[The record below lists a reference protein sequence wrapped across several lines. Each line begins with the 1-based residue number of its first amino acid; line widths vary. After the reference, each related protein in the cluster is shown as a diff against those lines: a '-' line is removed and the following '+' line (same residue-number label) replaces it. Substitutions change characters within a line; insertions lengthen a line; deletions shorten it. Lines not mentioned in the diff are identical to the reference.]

1 MVKKSA
7 KQGLFA
13 HVKAQEERKLV
24 DKLRDIG
31 LAQYIELPQIAVMGD
46 TSSGKSSLLSALS
59 GVAFPS
65 NDQLT
70 TRCPTQLVLTQAETF
85 RGNVRLVRFQAASAS
100 GGDNDEG
107 EERETLNRLEDVPDA
122 ITKLT
127 QKLIDEGQY
136 ISDDQIVIE
145 MSGPELPNLTLT
157 DLPGLVRTVGDHEDQ
172 SIIPRVRE
180 MVDRYMQQERTVI
193 IAVVP
198 ANVDMHN
205 TEMLQAAQAAD
216 PNGTRTIAVV
226 TKVDLVDAGA
236 ELAVHELLLNK
247 KKRMH
252 LGYHAVKCRSQLDLN
267 KGTSIDKGIAK
278 EKTFFGQ
285 HEYWRR
291 LPTHLWGVP
300 RLSERLVAILQ
311 DNIRRSL
318 PKVIEE
324 IESRMVETRE
334 ELLKEGTAL
343 ESPGAQ
349 RQQFGRWVNQY
360 LRLVEAA
367 MGGQYDVV
375 PSVVGSSSL
384 TTSWVPEARLRA
396 VLRQKDVIFRAEIE
410 ATKASDVLGLSA
422 TNSDEDERPRA
433 QTSVAVGDSVVVQVD
448 RQRQEAVVCNVTRT
462 RGTDIKCDELPHE
475 WLGASRWRFEM
486 SGAVEDDG
494 SLALKQFIRA
504 NRGDELAIFPSYRVF
519 CSCVQHSVRT
529 WERPAMQLLEHYHT
543 QTRAASH
550 HLVSMLLSDC
560 GNERVERFFKATTDR
575 VLTGLHEAARRELQL
590 LLHHE
595 ARPYTQDQRL
605 YDELDRL
612 RQRALRARLEAALPS
627 GDANGLVSIAAV
639 ARALGGV
646 SMGPFALSSDDREAL
661 EMEVALRAYLE
672 VASHRFVDVVPMKLN
687 GLLLDAFLREMESE
701 LLGAAT
707 DEQVAALFRESDT
720 KAARRHQLRQE
731 LETLERGKQ
740 TIENTRV
747 Y

>member
-107 EERETLNRLEDVPDA
+107 EERETLDRLEDVPDA

-278 EKTFFGQ
+278 ETAFFGQ

-300 RLSERLVAILQ
+300 RLSERLVVILQ

-318 PKVIEE
+318 PTVIGE
-324 IESRMVETRE
+324 IASRMAETQKS
-334 ELLKEGTAL
+334 LSAL
-343 ESPGAQ
+343 GVSLETPGAQ
-349 RQQFGRWVNQY
+349 RQQFGKWVDQY
-360 LRLVEAA
+360 LRLMEAA
-367 MGGQYDVV
+367 VSGQYDLL
-375 PSVVGSSSL
+375 PSHSSALSHP
-384 TTSWVPEARLRA
+384 TPKKSAAADASKTDINARLRA
-396 VLRQKDVIFRAEIE
+396 VLRVKEAELQAAINETKEHVIGVETE
-410 ATKASDVLGLSA
+410 KPQEEVS
-422 TNSDEDERPRA
+422 
-433 QTSVAVGDSVVVQVD
+433 VGDAVQIDIDGQYRSGHVKGI
-448 RQRQEAVVCNVTRT
+448 N
-462 RGTDIKCDELPHE
+462 GTDICCEEFADQWKSKNH
-475 WLGASRWRFEM
+475 WRFDERAM
-486 SGAVEDDG
+486 
-494 SLALKQFIRA
+494 LKQFIRE
-504 NRGDELAIFPSYRVF
+504 NRGDELAIFTSYQVF
-519 CSCVQHSVRT
+519 CNLFRQCVDK
-529 WERPAMQLLEHYHT
+529 WGPPT
-543 QTRAASH
+543 QK
-550 HLVSMLLSDC
+550 LLSAYQHQTKVVSDYVS
-560 GNERVERFFKATTDR
+560 GEVHATSRVVQFIRSTAADVLDHVVKA
-575 VLTGLHEAARRELQL
+575 AAEEMET
-590 LLHHE
+590 LLHAE
-595 ARPYTQDQRL
+595 GRPYTQDQRL
-605 YDELDRL
+605 FTELDQ
-612 RQRALRARLEAALPS
+612 QRMKTLHEHVKVSVAVDSEGRVPLAAVMKAFEAA
-627 GDANGLVSIAAV
+627 
-639 ARALGGV
+639 
-646 SMGPFALSSDDREAL
+646 ALSTEEREAI
-661 EMEVALRAYLE
+661 EMQTALQAYLD
-672 VASHRFVDVVPMKLN
+672 VAVPRFVDAIPMRLNDLVLQKFVAEMANELN
-687 GLLLDAFLREMESE
+687 GL
-701 LLGAAT
+701 T
-707 DEQVAALFRESDT
+707 DEKL
-720 KAARRHQLRQE
+720 ARLMQDSEQKMAERQQLKEE
-731 LETLERGKQ
+731 LACLANAKKE
-740 TIENTRV
+740 IEMV
-747 Y
+747 C

>member
-1 MVKKSA
+1 MTKKSSQ
-7 KQGLFA
+7 QGLFA

-31 LAQYIELPQIAVMGD
+31 LGQYIELPQIAVMGD

-278 EKTFFGQ
+278 ETAFFGQ

-300 RLSERLVAILQ
+300 RLSERLVVILQ

-318 PKVIEE
+318 PTVIGE
-324 IESRMVETRE
+324 IASRMAETQKS
-334 ELLKEGTAL
+334 LSAL
-343 ESPGAQ
+343 GVSLETPGAQ
-349 RQQFGRWVNQY
+349 RQQFGKWVDQY
-360 LRLVEAA
+360 LRLMEAA
-367 MGGQYDVV
+367 VSGQYDLL
-375 PSVVGSSSL
+375 PSHSSALSHP
-384 TTSWVPEARLRA
+384 TPKKSAAADASKTDINARLRA
-396 VLRQKDVIFRAEIE
+396 VLRVKEAELQAAINETKEHVIGVETE
-410 ATKASDVLGLSA
+410 KPQEEVS
-422 TNSDEDERPRA
+422 
-433 QTSVAVGDSVVVQVD
+433 VGDAVQIDIDGQYRSGHVKGI
-448 RQRQEAVVCNVTRT
+448 N
-462 RGTDIKCDELPHE
+462 GTDICCEEFADQWKSKNH
-475 WLGASRWRFEM
+475 WRFDERAM
-486 SGAVEDDG
+486 
-494 SLALKQFIRA
+494 LKQFIRE
-504 NRGDELAIFPSYRVF
+504 NRGDELAIFTSYQVF
-519 CSCVQHSVRT
+519 CNLFRQCVDK
-529 WERPAMQLLEHYHT
+529 WGPPT
-543 QTRAASH
+543 QK
-550 HLVSMLLSDC
+550 LLSAYQHQTKVVSDYVS
-560 GNERVERFFKATTDR
+560 GEVHATSRVVQFIRSTAADVLDHVVKA
-575 VLTGLHEAARRELQL
+575 AAEEMET
-590 LLHHE
+590 LLHAE
-595 ARPYTQDQRL
+595 GRPYTQDQRL
-605 YDELDRL
+605 FTELDQ
-612 RQRALRARLEAALPS
+612 QRMKTLHEHVKVSVAVDSEGRVPLAAVMKAFEAA
-627 GDANGLVSIAAV
+627 
-639 ARALGGV
+639 
-646 SMGPFALSSDDREAL
+646 ALSTEEREAI
-661 EMEVALRAYLE
+661 EMQTALQAYLD
-672 VASHRFVDVVPMKLN
+672 VAVPRFVDAIPMRLNDLVLQKFVAEMANELN
-687 GLLLDAFLREMESE
+687 GL
-701 LLGAAT
+701 T
-707 DEQVAALFRESDT
+707 DEKL
-720 KAARRHQLRQE
+720 ARLMQDSEQKMAERQQLKEE
-731 LETLERGKQ
+731 LACLANAKKE
-740 TIENTRV
+740 IEMV
-747 Y
+747 C